1 MIAATFGR
9 ITPLMEGK
17 AGEGVAYKKYHRLSA
32 AEMMYVI
39 FSSVYLTDSC
49 SRYRHSCIFFSA
61 SQSRCGKGFRDLLKV
76 KILCVSMV
84 SVSVNCGNKSV
95 YDVNTETV
103 IIK

>member
-49 SRYRHSCIFFSA
+49 SRYRHSCIFFQHPKA
-61 SQSRCGKGFRDLLKV
+61 DAAKG
-76 KILCVSMV
+76 
-84 SVSVNCGNKSV
+84 SVI
-95 YDVNTETV
+95 Y
-103 IIK
+103 